1 MQELYCSFTV
11 DAHARKQ
18 DIVTFYDELSVL
30 EVIQL
35 LLIASDLQFSFIT
48 PFLCWYF
55 GH

>member
-30 EVIQL
+30 EVIQWL
-35 LLIASDLQFSFIT
+35 LADMVSNSFE
-48 PFLCWYF
+48 WAVVVV
-55 GH
+55 